1 MFRRIETNVARLPG
15 VVQVCRRSGVIASV
29 VMAVVLYASGS
40 PAASTTPQSDD
51 EIKNIRGLV
60 VDVRGEPVADA
71 TVFIRDLS
79 SNLTRTHRTDDE
91 GVYRVNGLPA
101 DADYEIHVQYEG
113 TESET
118 KLVTSFLNRR
128 DNAVNF
134 ELPIAVIRTGVSADE
149 EGSIVLE
156 TFDRVQL
163 WASFELPE
171 GIPAPIPAALLLHGY
186 GEDRSVWADL
196 VARLLSEGW
205 AVMTLDLRGH
215 GQSVIR
221 NSQPIEASES
231 WRSDSQQFPQDLI
244 PALDWLKTQE
254 RIDSNRLA
262 VIGFDVGANLALVA
276 SGRFSEVGTSVAINP
291 NIDEAI
297 ALAGAGQEFNPIAVQ
312 IIESDIIE
320 GDAARDQ
327 IRGASRLTLVDVD
340 GGTVVWLATGDT
352 LDEIVR
358 WLRDTY

>member
-1 MFRRIETNVARLPG
+1 VRLPSG
-15 VVQVCRRSGVIASV
+15 VQVSCRSSVIGSLV
-29 VMAVVLYASGS
+29 VAIVLGA
-40 PAASTTPQSDD
+40 AASTALSAAAQSDD

-60 VDVRGEPVADA
+60 VDVRGEAVAGAD
-71 TVFIRDLS
+71 VFIRDVG
-79 SNLTRTHRTDDE
+79 SNITRTHRTDDE

-134 ELPIAVIRTGVSADE
+134 ELPIAVIRTRVSADG
-149 EGSIVLE
+149 EGGILLE

-163 WASFELPE
+163 RASFELPE

-196 VARLLSEGW
+196 VTRLLSEGW

-215 GQSVIR
+215 GQSMIR
-221 NSQPIEASES
+221 NSRPIEASES
-231 WRSDSQQFPQDLI
+231 WRSDPQQFPQDLI

-262 VIGFDVGANLALVA
+262 VIGSDVGANLALVA

-291 NIDEAI
+291 NFEEAI
-297 ALAGAGQEFNPIAVQ
+297 ALAGAGQEFNPTVVQ
-312 IIESDIIE
+312 IIESDLIRGAE
-320 GDAARDQ
+320 ARDQ
-327 IRGASRLTLVDVD
+327 IWGASRLTIIDGD
-340 GGTVVWLATGDT
+340 GGTMVWLATGDT

>member
-1 MFRRIETNVARLPG
+1 MRLLRGVHVCRQPG
-15 VVQVCRRSGVIASV
+15 VIGSV
-29 VMAVVLYASGS
+29 VVAAVLCAAAS
-40 PAASTTPQSDD
+40 PAIAAARQSDD

-60 VDVRGEPVADA
+60 VDIRGQPVAGA
-71 TVFIRDLS
+71 NVFIRDVG
-79 SNLTRTHRTDDE
+79 SNITRTHITDDE

-101 DADYEIHVQYEG
+101 DADYEIHIVYEG

-134 ELPIAVIRTGVSADE
+134 ELPIAVVRTAVLADAD
-149 EGSIVLE
+149 GGILLE

-163 WASFELPE
+163 RASFQLPE

-215 GQSVIR
+215 GQSMIR
-221 NSQPIEASES
+221 NSQRIEASES
-231 WRSDSQQFPQDLI
+231 WRTDPQQFPLDLN
-244 PALDWLKTQE
+244 PALEWLKTQE
-254 RIDSNRLA
+254 RIDSNRLV
-262 VIGFDVGANLALVA
+262 VIGSDVGANLALVA
-276 SGRFSEVGTSVAINP
+276 SGRFSEVGTTVAINP

-297 ALAGAGQEFNPIAVQ
+297 ALAGAGQEFSPNSVQ
-312 IIESDIIE
+312 IIESDLFQ
-320 GDAARDQ
+320 GAAARDQ
-327 IRGASRLTLVDVD
+327 IRGASRLTIIDGD
-340 GGTVVWLATGDT
+340 GGGTVVWLATGDT
-352 LDEIVR
+352 LDQIIR